1 MKIKIKVCGIT
12 NIDEALALS
21 KAGVN
26 YMGFIFYPASK
37 RYVLHALTLDQ
48 IKSVQLPGVLKVGVF
63 VNESINDV
71 IATATAAGLD
81 MVQLHGD
88 ETPNYCKEMANHYP
102 VIKAFR
108 ISETDDVAYKISEY
122 LEDIDYLLFDT
133 ASSVYGGSGIS
144 FDWKKLANATG
155 QKPYFLSGGIG
166 PDDVSKITSF
176 VESDAAGNCIAVD
189 VNSKFETAPGQKNIQ
204 LLQSFIPTI
213 KAL

>member
-1 MKIKIKVCGIT
+1 MKIKVCGIT

-63 VNESINDV
+63 VNEPINDV

>member
-1 MKIKIKVCGIT
+1 MKIKVCGIT

-37 RYVLHALTLDQ
+37 RYALHTLSLDQ

-63 VNESINDV
+63 VNEPLEKV
-71 IATATAAGLD
+71 IATATEAGLD

-176 VESDAAGNCIAVD
+176 AQSDTAGNCTAVD

>member
-1 MKIKIKVCGIT
+1 MKVKVCGIT
-12 NIDEALALS
+12 DIDEAFALS

-26 YMGFIFYPASK
+26 YLGFIFYPPSK
-37 RYVLHALTLDQ
+37 RYALHALTLAQ
-48 IKSVQLPGVLKVGVF
+48 IKSIQLPGVLKVGVF
-63 VNESINDV
+63 VNEPMDEV
-71 IATATAAGLD
+71 IATATAAGLE

-108 ISETDDVAYKISEY
+108 ISKRDDVAYKISEY

-144 FDWKKLANATG
+144 FDWIKLANATR

-166 PDDVSKITSF
+166 PDDISKITSF
-176 VESDAAGNCIAVD
+176 VQSEAAGNCIAVD
-189 VNSKFETAPGQKNIQ
+189 VNSKFETTPGQKNIP

>member
-1 MKIKIKVCGIT
+1 MKIKVCGIT
-12 NIDEALALS
+12 SIDEALALS

-26 YMGFIFYPASK
+26 YLGFIFYPASK
-37 RYVLHALTLDQ
+37 RYALHALTLDQ
-48 IKSVQLPGVLKVGVF
+48 IKSVQLLGVLKVGVF
-63 VNESINDV
+63 VNEPINDV

-144 FDWKKLANATG
+144 FDWTKLTNATG

-176 VESDAAGNCIAVD
+176 VQYEAAGHCIAVD

>member
-1 MKIKIKVCGIT
+1 MKIKVCGIT
-12 NIDEALALS
+12 SIDEALALS

-26 YMGFIFYPASK
+26 YLGFIFYPASK
-37 RYVLHALTLDQ
+37 RYALHTLSLDQ

-63 VNESINDV
+63 VNEPINDV
-71 IATATAAGLD
+71 IATANAAGLD

-144 FDWKKLANATG
+144 FDWTKLANATG

-166 PDDVSKITSF
+166 PDDVSKIISF
-176 VESDAAGNCIAVD
+176 VQSEAAGKCVAVD
-189 VNSKFETAPGQKNIQ
+189 VNSKFETAPGLKNIQ
-204 LLQSFIPTI
+204 LLQTFIPII

>member
-1 MKIKIKVCGIT
+1 MKVKVCGIT
-12 NIDEALALS
+12 DIDEAFTLS
-21 KAGVN
+21 KVGVN
-26 YMGFIFYPASK
+26 YLGFIFYTASK
-37 RYVLHALTLDQ
+37 RYALHALTLAQ
-48 IKSVQLPGVLKVGVF
+48 IKSIQLPGVLKVGVF
-63 VNESINDV
+63 VNEAFEDV

-144 FDWKKLANATG
+144 FDWIKLANATR

-166 PDDVSKITSF
+166 PDDISKITSF
-176 VESDAAGNCIAVD
+176 VQSEAAGNCIAVD
-189 VNSKFETAPGQKNIQ
+189 VNSKFETTPGQKNIP
-204 LLQSFIPTI
+204 LLQSFIPII

>member
-1 MKIKIKVCGIT
+1 MKIKVCGIT
-12 NIDEALALS
+12 SIDEALALS

-26 YMGFIFYPASK
+26 YVGFIFYPASK
-37 RYVLHALTLDQ
+37 RYALHTLSLDQ

-63 VNESINDV
+63 VNEPLENV

-144 FDWKKLANATG
+144 FDWVKLANATG

-176 VESDAAGNCIAVD
+176 VQSDAAGNCIAVD
-189 VNSKFETAPGQKNIQ
+189 INSKFETAPGQKNIQ
-204 LLQSFIPTI
+204 LLQSFIPSI

>member
-1 MKIKIKVCGIT
+1 MKIKVCGIT
-12 NIDEALALS
+12 SIDEALALS

-26 YMGFIFYPASK
+26 YLGFIFYPASK
-37 RYVLHALTLDQ
+37 RYVLNALTLEQ
-48 IKSVQLPGVLKVGVF
+48 IKNIQMPGVLKVGVF
-63 VNESINDV
+63 VNEPMEKV

-108 ISETDDVAYKISEY
+108 ISETDDVAYKIAEY
-122 LEDIDYLLFDT
+122 LEEVDYLLFDT

-176 VESDAAGNCIAVD
+176 VQSDAAGNCIAVD
-189 VNSKFETAPGQKNIQ
+189 INSKFETAPGQKNIQ
-204 LLQSFIPTI
+204 LLQSFIPII

>member
-1 MKIKIKVCGIT
+1 MKIKVCGIT

-26 YMGFIFYPASK
+26 YVGFIFYPASK
-37 RYVLHALTLDQ
+37 RYVLNALTLEQ
-48 IKSVQLPGVLKVGVF
+48 IKNIQMPGVLKVGVF
-63 VNESINDV
+63 VNEPMEKV

-144 FDWKKLANATG
+144 FDWKKLANATV

-176 VESDAAGNCIAVD
+176 VQSEAAGNCVAVD
-189 VNSKFETAPGQKNIQ
+189 VNSKFETAPGQKKHTT
-204 LLQSFIPTI
+204 FTI
-213 KAL
+213 FYSYH

>member
-1 MKIKIKVCGIT
+1 MKIKVCGIT

-26 YMGFIFYPASK
+26 YVGFIFYPASK
-37 RYVLHALTLDQ
+37 RYALHALSLDQ

-63 VNESINDV
+63 VNEPLEKV
-71 IATATAAGLD
+71 IATATEAGLD

>member
-1 MKIKIKVCGIT
+1 MKVKVCGIT
-12 NIDEALALS
+12 DISEALALC

-26 YMGFIFYPASK
+26 YIGFIFYPASK
-37 RYVLHALTLDQ
+37 RYVLNKLTLDQ
-48 IKSVQLPGVLKVGVF
+48 IKSIQLPGVVKVGVF
-63 VNESINDV
+63 VNEPIADV

-81 MVQLHGD
+81 MIQLHGD
-88 ETPNYCKEMANHYP
+88 ETPNYCKEIANQYP

-108 ISETDDVAYKISEY
+108 IAATDEVSYKISEFIN
-122 LEDIDYLLFDT
+122 EVDYLLFDT

-144 FDWKKLANATG
+144 FDWAKLANATL

-176 VESDAAGNCIAVD
+176 VHSNAAGNCIAVD
-189 VNSKFETAPGQKNIQ
+189 LNSKFEIAPGQKNIE
-204 LLQSFIPTI
+204 LLQTYIPTI

>member
-1 MKIKIKVCGIT
+1 MKIKVCGIT
-12 NIDEALALS
+12 NIEEALALS

-26 YMGFIFYPASK
+26 YIGFIFYPASK
-37 RYVLHALTLDQ
+37 RYALHALTLDQ

-63 VNESINDV
+63 VNEPMDDV

>member
-1 MKIKIKVCGIT
+1 MKIKVCGIT
-12 NIDEALALS
+12 SVDEALALH
-21 KAGVN
+21 KEGVN
-26 YMGFIFYPASK
+26 YIGFIFYQASK
-37 RYVLHALTLDQ
+37 RYVLDKLTLEQ
-48 IKSVQLPGVLKVGVF
+48 IKNLQIPGVLKVGVF
-63 VNESINDV
+63 VNEPMDQV

-88 ETPNYCKEMANHYP
+88 ETPNYCKEMANQYP

-108 ISETDDVAYKISEY
+108 ISETDDVAYKTSEY
-122 LEDIDYLLFDT
+122 LEEVDYLLFDT

-144 FDWKKLANATG
+144 FDWTKLTSAAI

-176 VESDAAGNCIAVD
+176 VESGAAGNCIAVD

-213 KAL
+213 KSL

>member
-1 MKIKIKVCGIT
+1 MKIKVCGIT

-26 YMGFIFYPASK
+26 YVGFIFYPASK
-37 RYVLHALTLDQ
+37 RYALHTLSLDQ

-63 VNESINDV
+63 VNEPLEKV
-71 IATATAAGLD
+71 IATATESGLD

-133 ASSVYGGSGIS
+133 TSSVYGGSGIS

-176 VESDAAGNCIAVD
+176 VESDAAGNCIALD

>member
-1 MKIKIKVCGIT
+1 MKIKVCGIT
-12 NIDEALALS
+12 NIEEALALS

-26 YMGFIFYPASK
+26 YIGFIFYPASK
-37 RYVLHALTLDQ
+37 RYALHALTLDQ

-63 VNESINDV
+63 VNEPMDDV

-176 VESDAAGNCIAVD
+176 VESDAAGNCTAVD

-204 LLQSFIPTI
+204 LLQSFIPSI

>member
-1 MKIKIKVCGIT
+1 MKIKVCGIT

-26 YMGFIFYPASK
+26 YVGFIFYPASK
-37 RYVLHALTLDQ
+37 RYALHTLSLDQ
-48 IKSVQLPGVLKVGVF
+48 IKSVQLPRVLKVGVF
-63 VNESINDV
+63 VNEPLEKV
-71 IATATAAGLD
+71 IATATEAGLD

-176 VESDAAGNCIAVD
+176 AQSDTAGNCTAVD

>member
-1 MKIKIKVCGIT
+1 MKIKVCGIT
-12 NIDEALALS
+12 SIDEALALS

-26 YMGFIFYPASK
+26 YLGFIFYPASK
-37 RYVLHALTLDQ
+37 RYALHTLSLDQ
-48 IKSVQLPGVLKVGVF
+48 IKSVQLPEVLKVGVF
-63 VNESINDV
+63 VNEPINDI

-144 FDWKKLANATG
+144 FDWTKLANATG

-176 VESDAAGNCIAVD
+176 VESDAAGNCVAVD
-189 VNSKFETAPGQKNIQ
+189 VNSKFETAPGLKNIQ
-204 LLQSFIPTI
+204 LLQTFLPII

>member
-1 MKIKIKVCGIT
+1 MKIKVCGIT

-26 YMGFIFYPASK
+26 YVGFIFYPASK
-37 RYVLHALTLDQ
+37 RYALHTLSLDQ

-63 VNESINDV
+63 VNEPLEKV
-71 IATATAAGLD
+71 IATATEAGLD

-176 VESDAAGNCIAVD
+176 VQSEAAGNCTAVD

>member
-1 MKIKIKVCGIT
+1 MKIKVCGIT
-12 NIDEALALS
+12 NIDEALALC

-26 YMGFIFYPASK
+26 YVGFIFYPASK
-37 RYVLHALTLDQ
+37 RYALHTLSLDQ

-63 VNESINDV
+63 VNEPINDV

-176 VESDAAGNCIAVD
+176 VQSDTAGNCTAVD

-204 LLQSFIPTI
+204 LLQSFIPNI

>member
-1 MKIKIKVCGIT
+1 MKIKVCGIT
-12 NIDEALALS
+12 SIDEALALS

-26 YMGFIFYPASK
+26 YLGFIFYPASK
-37 RYVLHALTLDQ
+37 RYVLHALTFDQ

-63 VNESINDV
+63 VNEPLENV

-81 MVQLHGD
+81 IVQLHGD

-102 VIKAFR
+102 VIKAVR
-108 ISETDDVAYKISEY
+108 ISETDDVAYKISEFI
-122 LEDIDYLLFDT
+122 EEVDYLLFDT

-144 FDWKKLANATG
+144 FDWTKLTNATG
-155 QKPYFLSGGIG
+155 LKPYFLSGGIG

-176 VESDAAGNCIAVD
+176 VQSDAAGNCIAVD

-204 LLQSFIPTI
+204 LLQSFIPSI

>member
-1 MKIKIKVCGIT
+1 MKIKVCGIT

-26 YMGFIFYPASK
+26 YVGFIFYPASK
-37 RYVLHALTLDQ
+37 RYALHALSLDQ

-63 VNESINDV
+63 VNEPLEKV
-71 IATATAAGLD
+71 IATATEAGLD

-108 ISETDDVAYKISEY
+108 ISEIDDVAYKIAEY
-122 LEDIDYLLFDT
+122 LEEVDYLLFDT

-166 PDDVSKITSF
+166 PYDVSKITSF

>member
-1 MKIKIKVCGIT
+1 MKVKVCGIT
-12 NIDEALALS
+12 DIDEALALN
-21 KAGVN
+21 KAGAN
-26 YMGFIFYPASK
+26 YLGFIFYAASK
-37 RYVLHALTLDQ
+37 RYVLNALTLSQ
-48 IKSVQLPGVLKVGVF
+48 IKSIQLPGASKVGVF
-63 VNESINDV
+63 VNEPFEDV

-133 ASSVYGGSGIS
+133 ASSLYGGSGIS
-144 FDWKKLANATG
+144 FDWIKLANATR

-166 PDDVSKITSF
+166 PDDVSKITSYIQ
-176 VESDAAGNCIAVD
+176 SDAAGNCITVD
-189 VNSKFETAPGQKNIQ
+189 VNSKFERAPGQKNIP
-204 LLQSFIPTI
+204 LLQSFIPII

>member
-1 MKIKIKVCGIT
+1 MKIKVCGIT

-26 YMGFIFYPASK
+26 YVGFIFYPASK
-37 RYVLHALTLDQ
+37 RYALHTLSLDQ

-63 VNESINDV
+63 VNEPLEKV
-71 IATATAAGLD
+71 IATAPEAGLD

-108 ISETDDVAYKISEY
+108 ISEIDDVAYKIAEY
-122 LEDIDYLLFDT
+122 LEEVDYLLFDT

-204 LLQSFIPTI
+204 LLQSFIPSI

>member
-1 MKIKIKVCGIT
+1 MKIKVCGIT

-63 VNESINDV
+63 VNEPINDV

-133 ASSVYGGSGIS
+133 ASSVFGGSGIS

-176 VESDAAGNCIAVD
+176 VQSDTAGNCTALD

>member
-1 MKIKIKVCGIT
+1 MKIKVCGIT

-26 YMGFIFYPASK
+26 YVGFIFYPASK
-37 RYVLHALTLDQ
+37 RSALHALSLDQ

-63 VNESINDV
+63 VNEPLENV

-176 VESDAAGNCIAVD
+176 VQSDTAGNCTAVD

>member
-1 MKIKIKVCGIT
+1 MKIKVCGIT
-12 NIDEALALS
+12 SVDEALALS

-26 YMGFIFYPASK
+26 YVGFIFYPASK
-37 RYVLHALTLDQ
+37 RYALHTLSLDQ

-63 VNESINDV
+63 VNEPLEKV
-71 IATATAAGLD
+71 IATATEAGLD

-176 VESDAAGNCIAVD
+176 VESDAAGNCIALD

-204 LLQSFIPTI
+204 LLQSFFPTI

>member
-1 MKIKIKVCGIT
+1 MKIKVCGIT

-26 YMGFIFYPASK
+26 YVGFIFYPASK
-37 RYVLHALTLDQ
+37 RYALHTLSLDQ

-63 VNESINDV
+63 VNEPLEKV
-71 IATATAAGLD
+71 IATATEAGLD

-176 VESDAAGNCIAVD
+176 VVSDTAGNCTAVD

>member
-1 MKIKIKVCGIT
+1 MKIKVCGIT
-12 NIDEALALS
+12 SIDEALALS

-26 YMGFIFYPASK
+26 YLGFIFYPASK
-37 RYVLHALTLDQ
+37 RYALHALTLNQ

-63 VNESINDV
+63 VNEPINDV

-144 FDWKKLANATG
+144 FDWKILANATG

-176 VESDAAGNCIAVD
+176 VQYEAAGNCIAVD

>member
-1 MKIKIKVCGIT
+1 MKIKVCGISS
-12 NIDEALALS
+12 IDEALALS

-26 YMGFIFYPASK
+26 YLGFIFYPASK
-37 RYVLHALTLDQ
+37 RYALHALTLNQ

-63 VNESINDV
+63 VNEPMDDV
-71 IATATAAGLD
+71 IAKATAAGLD

-166 PDDVSKITSF
+166 PNDVSKITSF
-176 VESDAAGNCIAVD
+176 VNSDAAGNCIAVD

-204 LLQSFIPTI
+204 LLQSFIPSI